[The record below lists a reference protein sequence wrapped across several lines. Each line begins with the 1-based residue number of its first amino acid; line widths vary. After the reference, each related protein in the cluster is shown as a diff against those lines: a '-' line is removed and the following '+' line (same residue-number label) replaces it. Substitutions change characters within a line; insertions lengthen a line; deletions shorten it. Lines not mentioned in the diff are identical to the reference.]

1 LHNFKKR
8 CIGGGAKMNLL
19 YLLLMQNSSKS
30 IIERVSDI
38 LPKNLDDFDV
48 SHEEEFK
55 ELVFLSNDDI
65 SVELVTPARN
75 PVIP

>member
-1 LHNFKKR
+1 
-8 CIGGGAKMNLL
+8 
-19 YLLLMQNSSKS
+19 MQGNSKS

-38 LPKNLDDFDV
+38 LPKNLDDFNA
-48 SHEEEFK
+48 SHEDSFK

-65 SVELVTPARN
+65 SVEQITPTRN

>member
-1 LHNFKKR
+1 
-8 CIGGGAKMNLL
+8 
-19 YLLLMQNSSKS
+19 MQNNPKS
-30 IIERVSDI
+30 IIERVSSI

-48 SHEEEFK
+48 SHEEAFK